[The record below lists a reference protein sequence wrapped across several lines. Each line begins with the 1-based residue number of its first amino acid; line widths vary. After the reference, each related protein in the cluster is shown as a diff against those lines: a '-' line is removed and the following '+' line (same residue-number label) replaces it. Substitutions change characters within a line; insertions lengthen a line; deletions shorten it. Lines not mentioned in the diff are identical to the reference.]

1 MESCYR
7 FRFEGWSVLGL
18 SYGVLRAFQLKGMR
32 NGNWRLLDGFQRG
45 FYRACMV
52 YARLRRCVISSKLVG
67 LLRELMG
74 KLGSTMRV
82 KALKAAVEEVERAV
96 PIYVRAGVFSW
107 APRLRSWL
115 RDKAYLLWLG
125 FMKLNAPYG

>member
-1 MESCYR
+1 M
-7 FRFEGWSVLGL
+7 GL

-45 FYRACMV
+45 LYRACMV
-52 YARLRRCVISSKLVG
+52 YARLRRSVISSKLVG
-67 LLRELMG
+67 LLTELMG

-82 KALKAAVEEVERAV
+82 KALKAAREEVERAV
-96 PIYVRAGVFSW
+96 PIYVRAGIFSW
-107 APRLRSWL
+107 APRLHSWL